1 MCVHVGAGGCVQKHA
16 CSHSYCSHADS
27 ATLKRTAGEAEGRR
41 GAASEGDQSQL
52 TMHLGAEC
60 AGTVRA
66 KSTGHH
72 LYVAHPCS

>member
-1 MCVHVGAGGCVQKHA
+1 MCRVGAGGCVQEHA
-16 CSHSYCSHADS
+16 CSHPYISHADS
-27 ATLKRTAGEAEGRR
+27 ASLKSTAGEAEGRC

-52 TMHLGAEC
+52 TIHLEAER